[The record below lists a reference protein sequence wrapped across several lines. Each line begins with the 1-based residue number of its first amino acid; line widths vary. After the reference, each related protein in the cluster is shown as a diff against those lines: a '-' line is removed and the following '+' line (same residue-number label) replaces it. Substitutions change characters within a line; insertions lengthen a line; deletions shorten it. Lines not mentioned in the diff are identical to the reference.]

1 MQLIQY
7 RKRSGPILKSFYV
20 LISILLVTFLVGCTD
35 KEKEPIKDEETSPP
49 IEQPEDPNKLN
60 YELLMHLEFIPPEVG
75 TSMTLIQ
82 DEKLYQS
89 WAEIFQFE
97 DTPVIDFA
105 TEEVLFITEYSNGCG
120 LVFDSLTQQEDTLY
134 AKLDFPEEIRT
145 QEENECTEIAK
156 PHSFVIKLKKTGAT
170 KGTLEDPYEKRLENI
185 KIVL

>member
-1 MQLIQY
+1 MKGL
-7 RKRSGPILKSFYV
+7 YV
-20 LISILLVTFLVGCTD
+20 LISILLGAFLVGCTE
-35 KEKEPIKDEETSPP
+35 KEKAPVKDEETSSP
-49 IEQPEDPNKLN
+49 IEQSEDSNKLN
-60 YELLMHLEFIPPEVG
+60 YELLMHLEFIPHEVG
-75 TSMTLIQ
+75 SSMTLIQ

-89 WAEIFQFE
+89 WAEIFQLV

-120 LVFDSLTQQEDTLY
+120 LVLDSLTQQEDTLY

-145 QEENECTEIAK
+145 QETKACEDIAK

-185 KIVL
+185 NIIL